1 MSCAGGEV
9 RGIRAPQAGA
19 ASELGLTLAKLVVE
33 RRGRGLGATVAEA
46 ILASGLPRALQ
57 REGGERAAE
66 RLERLRD
73 IVRAARAFQVSRQP
87 GGLVGFLAHA
97 ALVSSDAD
105 EQSERVSLAT
115 VHAAKGL
122 EWRCVRVVG
131 VEEGLMPHERALEGA
146 SAEEE
151 RRLAYVAMTRA
162 REQLVLTWARSRGGH
177 RQARSRFL
185 AEAGICADTRRRR
198 S

>member
-1 MSCAGGEV
+1 M
-9 RGIRAPQAGA
+9 
-19 ASELGLTLAKLVVE
+19 ASELGLALAKLVVE
-33 RRGRGLGATVAEA
+33 RAGRGLGATVAEA

-57 REGGERAAE
+57 REGGERADE

-73 IVRAARAFQVSRQP
+73 VVRSARAYEGLARP

-97 ALVSSDAD
+97 ALVSSDGYEEA
-105 EQSERVSLAT
+105 ERVSLAT

-122 EWRCVRVVG
+122 EWCCVRVVG
-131 VEEGLMPHERALEGA
+131 MEEGLMPHGRSLDGA